1 MRSASRR
8 TRSLPPTRA
17 ELAQPLEVRLSVDV
31 RLVGF
36 EGDGCGARERRC
48 ATPRGGAH
56 ASPARSGGG
65 ARLHAADFAPFL
77 EALRLDV
84 DAAALDGA
92 AAGALVRSP
101 SRPLRRVRC
110 AAITR

>member
-1 MRSASRR
+1 MRIALRC

-36 EGDGCGARERRC
+36 EGDGCGANALMRLHLLHTR
-48 ATPRGGAH
+48 AH
-56 ASPARSGGG
+56 ATCRSGGG
-65 ARLHAADFAPFL
+65 VRLRAADFAPFL

-84 DAAALDGA
+84 DAAALDGG
-92 AAGALVRSP
+92 AAGALVRLP
-101 SRPLRRVRC
+101 QP
-110 AAITR
+110 